1 MFTIIAILFVGE
13 VAHVAYLSPTATL
26 LTFQVENNAPGLTQ
40 LNTKLQP
47 VLRSAAGKPLICMG
61 AAEGSS
67 LHGVLFEDLVF
78 DESVRRFMHAQP
90 KYILNAQSWSMST
103 ADPATLFR
111 SCAELFPSGRR
122 S

>member
-1 MFTIIAILFVGE
+1 MFTVIAILFVGE
-13 VAHVAYLSPTATL
+13 VARIAYLGPGATV
-26 LTFQVENNAPGLTQ
+26 LTFQVENTAAGLAQ
-40 LNTKLQP
+40 LSAKLQP
-47 VLRSAAGKPLICMG
+47 VLNAAPGKPLVCMG

-67 LHGVLFEDLVF
+67 LHGVVFEELVF

-103 ADPATLFR
+103 ADPATLLR
-111 SCAELFPSGRR
+111 SCAEMFPSGRR

>member
-26 LTFQVENNAPGLTQ
+26 LSFQVENNAAGLTR
-40 LNTKLQP
+40 LNTRLQP
-47 VLRSAAGKPLICMG
+47 ILRTASGKPLICMG

-90 KYILNAQSWSMST
+90 KYILNAQSWSMSS

-111 SCAELFPSGRR
+111 SCADLFPSGRR